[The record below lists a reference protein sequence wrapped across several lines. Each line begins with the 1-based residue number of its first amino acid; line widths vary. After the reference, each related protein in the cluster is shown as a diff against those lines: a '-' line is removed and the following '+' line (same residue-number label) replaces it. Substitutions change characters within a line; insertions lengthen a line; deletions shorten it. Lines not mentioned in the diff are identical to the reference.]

1 MNDLFT
7 KPVVKSFDEKKKV
20 VLDYLKTNNFATK
33 HELCLLFGW
42 NYQNSSKDRQ
52 IRDIV
57 SSLSQEYPIIS
68 HSHTNKGYR
77 LASTL
82 EDLDEVQHSWKW
94 IDSMIEEL
102 EKRKQPLIK
111 FHEQCSIYNTKQ
123 ETKQTQFKQ

>member
-1 MNDLFT
+1 MTDLFT
-7 KPVVKSFDEKKKV
+7 KPVVKSFEEKKKV
-20 VLDYLKTNNFATK
+20 VLEYLKTNNFATK
-33 HELCLLFGW
+33 HQLCLLFGW
-42 NYQNSSKDRQ
+42 VLNSNRDRQ

-57 SSLSQEYPIIS
+57 SSLSQEHPIIS

-111 FHEQCSIYNTKQ
+111 FHELKSRQNA
-123 ETKQTQFKQ
+123 